1 MFYLEDFKGFLMI
14 KKILVIGGGKWQV
27 PIIQKAKDM
36 GHYVICS
43 NLYDNSI
50 GFKYA
55 DKSYVSNVLDKEKN
69 LQIAIDE
76 KVDAVITDQS
86 DIAVNTVA
94 YISEK
99 LGLVGV
105 GVDTAELYT
114 NKFRMRNELKVVNLH
129 HPKYK
134 ICKSL
139 EDVKSFLLE
148 VSDSIVIKPLANQSS
163 RGVFKIDSE
172 NDLIEKFQITMD
184 CSIDNSILAE
194 EYIGGFELTVEGF
207 KTLDKHF
214 TLAISKKEHYKNL
227 PSVAKSLLYLQEF
240 EEFDK
245 SELEKINNRLFE
257 KLKFGITHVEYKYWN
272 NKFYLIEAAIRGGG
286 TKISSHIIPIVSG
299 VDVNE
304 LLIKSVLGE
313 TNLNIDLNKNK
324 NCAVLK
330 FFDFVVGKVKKIHGV
345 EFLKNNPL
353 IIDFDFEFKE
363 GDVILSPND
372 DRSRVGYFIAY
383 EKDKNSLLKVVD
395 EVEKKVFLEYE

>member
-1 MFYLEDFKGFLMI
+1 MDFKGFLMT

-27 PIIQKAKDM
+27 PIIKKVKEM
-36 GHYVICS
+36 GNCAICS
-43 NLYDNSI
+43 NLYDDSV

-55 DKSYVSNVLDKEKN
+55 DKSHVANVLDKEEN

-94 YISEK
+94 CISEK

-105 GVDTAELYT
+105 GSDIAELFT
-114 NKFRMRNELKVVNLH
+114 NKLRMRNELKVLNLH

-139 EDVKSFLLE
+139 EDAKSFLLE
-148 VSDSIVIKPLANQSS
+148 VGDNIIIKPLANQSS
-163 RGVFKIDSE
+163 RGVFKIVNEDE
-172 NDLIEKFQITMD
+172 LTEKFEITMN

-207 KTLDKHF
+207 KALDRHF

-240 EEFDK
+240 EEFNK
-245 SELEKINNRLFE
+245 LELEQINNALFA

-286 TKISSHIIPIVSG
+286 TKISSHIIPTVSG

-304 LLIKSVLGE
+304 LLIKSALGE
-313 TNLNIDLNKNK
+313 TNLSIDLNKNK
-324 NCAVLK
+324 NCAVLR
-330 FFDFVVGKVKKIHGV
+330 FFDFKIGKVKQIHGID
-345 EFLKNNPL
+345 FLNNNKN
-353 IIDFDFEFKE
+353 IIDFDFEFKV
-363 GDVILSPND
+363 GDTITSPND
-372 DRSRVGYFIAY
+372 DRSRVGYFIGY
-383 EKDKNSLLKVVD
+383 HKNKEELLKLIKEID
-395 EVEKKVFLEYE
+395 EKVFLEYE

>member
-1 MFYLEDFKGFLMI
+1 MGLRGFLMT
-14 KKILVIGGGKWQV
+14 KKILIIGGGKWQV
-27 PIIQKAKDM
+27 PIIQKVKEM
-36 GHYVICS
+36 GINAVCS
-43 NLYDNSI
+43 NLYDDSI
-50 GFKYA
+50 GFKYS
-55 DKSYVSNVLDKEKN
+55 DKSYVANVLNKEKN

-105 GVDTAELYT
+105 GSDTAELFT
-114 NKFRMRNELKVVNLH
+114 NKLRMRNELNVVNLH

-139 EDVKSFLLE
+139 EDVKSFLIE
-148 VSDSIVIKPLANQSS
+148 VGDSIIIKPLANQSS
-163 RGVFKIDSE
+163 RGVFKIVNEDE
-172 NDLIEKFQITMD
+172 LIEKFKITMN

-207 KTLDKHF
+207 KTFDRHF

-240 EEFDK
+240 EEFNK
-245 SELEKINNRLFE
+245 LELEQINNALFA

-286 TKISSHIIPIVSG
+286 TKISSHIIPTVSG
-299 VDVNE
+299 VDVNK

-313 TNLNIDLNKNK
+313 SNLSIDLHKNK
-324 NCAVLK
+324 NCAVLR
-330 FFDFVVGKVKKIHGV
+330 FFDFEVGKVKKIRGI
-345 EFLKNNPL
+345 EFLKDTKNIL
-353 IIDFDFEFKE
+353 DFDFEFQA
-363 GDVILSPND
+363 GDIISSPND

-383 EKDKNSLLKVVD
+383 HINKEELLKLINEVD
-395 EVEKKVFLEYE
+395 ERVYLEYE